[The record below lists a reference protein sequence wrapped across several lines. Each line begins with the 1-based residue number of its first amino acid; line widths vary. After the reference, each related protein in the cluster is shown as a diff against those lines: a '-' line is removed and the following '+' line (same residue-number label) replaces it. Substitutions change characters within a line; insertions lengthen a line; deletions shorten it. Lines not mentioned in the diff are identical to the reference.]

1 MKLDTKAKKKADT
14 KQETDTT
21 TANEE
26 VKQHVYQWKS
36 ITADGQVFIQNS
48 TNQEYEKIDQLRL
61 ILETNPKTNEVL
73 LRKEKCRNNWFTLIF
88 SKWFIVKIKL
98 LLSFVPMDL
107 VLLVLLMEQGKI
119 EYNYLRLYYDVKL

>member
-73 LRKEKCRNNWFTLIF
+73 LRKEKCRNNWFILIF
-88 SKWFIVKIKL
+88 SK
-98 LLSFVPMDL
+98 
-107 VLLVLLMEQGKI
+107 
-119 EYNYLRLYYDVKL
+119 